1 MGDTAVI
8 VTSTA
13 QPGRREE
20 IRAVY
25 DEMMAPRAVAND
37 AQEIVVWCDDLHD
50 ADTFHL
56 FEIYRDAESMGANAQ
71 APWFAEY
78 LARVG
83 PLMAG
88 EPRMAMATPR
98 WSKGLS

>member
-56 FEIYRDAESMGANAQ
+56 FEIYRDMSVMGANAQ

-78 LARVG
+78 MAKVG
-83 PLMAG
+83 PMLAG
-88 EPRMAMATPR
+88 EPKVTMLTPR
-98 WSKGLS
+98 WSTGV